1 MARLV
6 LNNLAETMNNRVPI
20 YRHRTDGLDQT
31 ERYKHPGES
40 SMKVAIPAF
49 HTKISPR
56 FDSTQGF
63 ILLQIEKSD
72 VVKRENLPTN
82 NWPPSAKIKQL
93 VDLKID
99 TLICGG
105 IDLES
110 MQQLNFNGI
119 KIYSWITG
127 EIEDA
132 VTRFLNQGLESGI
145 ILGPRGQRKGRWRF
159 CEMRNHSCHMA
170 QPDRDAQKKEVKIMP
185 QKDGT
190 GPKGQG
196 AGAAKG
202 PGCNGAG
209 RNKKGCGRSKRRGAG
224 QGAAKNTGRR
234 QAGLEKTND

>member
-1 MARLV
+1 
-6 LNNLAETMNNRVPI
+6 
-20 YRHRTDGLDQT
+20 
-31 ERYKHPGES
+31 
-40 SMKVAIPAF
+40 MKVAIPVF

-63 ILLQIEKSD
+63 LLLQIENSD
-72 VVKRENLPTN
+72 VIKREKLPTK
-82 NWPPSAKIKQL
+82 NWPSSAKIKQL
-93 VDLKID
+93 VELEID

-159 CEMRNHSCHMA
+159 CEMRNHSCNMS
-170 QPDRDAQKKEVKIMP
+170 QPDLNPNRGGVKIMP
-185 QKDGT
+185 KKNGT
-190 GPKGQG
+190 GPKGQSRG
-196 AGAAKG
+196 AGKG
-202 PGCNGAG
+202 SGCTGAG
-209 RNKKGCGRSKRRGAG
+209 RNKKGCARSKGRGTG
-224 QGAAKNTGRR
+224 QGPAKDTTRRTGE
-234 QAGLEKTND
+234 LEKAND

>member
-1 MARLV
+1 
-6 LNNLAETMNNRVPI
+6 
-20 YRHRTDGLDQT
+20 
-31 ERYKHPGES
+31 
-40 SMKVAIPAF
+40 MKVAIPVF

-72 VVKRENLPTN
+72 VIKREKLPTK
-82 NWPPSAKIKQL
+82 NWPSSAKIKQL
-93 VDLKID
+93 VDLEID

-110 MQQLNFNGI
+110 LQQLHFNGI

-159 CEMRNHSCHMA
+159 CEMRNHFCNMS
-170 QPDRDAQKKEVKIMP
+170 QPGLNLKREGVKIMP
-185 QKDGT
+185 KKNGT

-196 AGAAKG
+196 RGAGKG
-202 PGCNGAG
+202 SGCTGAG
-209 RNKKGCGRSKRRGAG
+209 RNKKGCGRGKGRGAG
-224 QGAAKNTGRR
+224 QGSAKDIGQRKAELE
-234 QAGLEKTND
+234 QADD